1 MNEHHIEAQLK
12 KAVEASGG
20 LCWKLV
26 CPGTTGVPDR
36 LCLMGGQVVFVEV
49 KAPGKK
55 PRPIQRRRMSQ
66 LAAHGFT
73 ALVVDSATG
82 RITTSRP
89 PRGSSSTTTKRRS
102 SWAWDSA
109 RVSSP

>member
-49 KAPGKK
+49 KAP
-55 PRPIQRRRMSQ
+55 RQE
-66 LAAHGFT
+66 A
-73 ALVVDSATG
+73 SADPTPPDEPTG
-82 RITTSRP
+82 R
-89 PRGSSSTTTKRRS
+89 PRLHRAGR
-102 SWAWDSA
+102 
-109 RVSSP
+109 

>member
-26 CPGTTGVPDR
+26 SPGTTGVPDR
-36 LCLMGGQVVFVEV
+36 ICLKTGRVVFVEV

-55 PRPIQRRRMSQ
+55 PRPIQRRRMNQ
-66 LAAHGFT
+66 LQAQGFT
-73 ALVVDSATG
+73 VLVVDSIDGIKEVLDAL
-82 RITTSRP
+82 P
-89 PRGSSSTTTKRRS
+89 
-102 SWAWDSA
+102 AA
-109 RVSSP
+109 